1 MRASKSRLTS
11 LTGWS
16 QTVAAG
22 SMNGG
27 VRIWELDH
35 LRYMAESQGLLGLQP
50 LQPLQPHTVTR
61 TSVAAAAG
69 AHSSSPQ
76 LTLPPTPEA
85 CVTAVVVADAQMPV
99 GGLKAG
105 AHHGEAGWL
114 TEFIQVSLAICVYS
128 VYTPPPHAHTHTST
142 HVRARAHTHT
152 HTGAHTH
159 THTHAHAH
167 THIHAHTCTH
177 MHPPHPPYAPT
188 HAHPTSLKI

>member
-1 MRASKSRLTS
+1 
-11 LTGWS
+11 
-16 QTVAAG
+16 
-22 SMNGG
+22 MNGG

-159 THTHAHAH
+159 THTY
-167 THIHAHTCTH
+167 THRCMGMPGHLPAKAMCCLLHRSICLASRRPLVCCSRPRCCCCKPLPQQPRWTC
-177 MHPPHPPYAPT
+177 
-188 HAHPTSLKI
+188 